1 MRKYFQVMLGVA
13 LLSTA
18 ALAVEPEIQLNYA
31 ANLSAGDSVTNLT
44 NAGTL
49 NGFDPAGDICAN
61 VYVFAQDQQ
70 LISCCTCP
78 LTPNHLRTLSTQN
91 DLINNTLTPGVP
103 IGVTIVL
110 YATDVPTGGCN
121 AAAPGDPVEGLRA
134 WGTHIH
140 AAPGGG
146 FGVTETT
153 YVPAGLSPT
162 ELAKLESY
170 CGFIQAD
177 GTGYGIC
184 GSCVDGAAGAKKQ

>member
-44 NAGTL
+44 NAGSL
-49 NGFDPAGDICAN
+49 NGFDPAGNICAN

-103 IGVTIVL
+103 IGVTIAL
-110 YATDVPTGGCN
+110 
-121 AAAPGDPVEGLRA
+121 L
-134 WGTHIH
+134 
-140 AAPGGG
+140 
-146 FGVTETT
+146 
-153 YVPAGLSPT
+153 
-162 ELAKLESY
+162 
-170 CGFIQAD
+170 
-177 GTGYGIC
+177 
-184 GSCVDGAAGAKKQ
+184 